1 MGIFD
6 NFNNATKGGNHSSPF
21 GEAGLL
27 FDPLYYLT
35 GKDKGKYAKFMR
47 KTWEVPNEKLSP
59 YVKKFNKFDRKINP
73 MHKAIDETG
82 FGADAREMVENKP
95 GDSALAVLG
104 SIFGGGALMGGLGGG
119 SAGGG
124 AAGGSNLGV
133 FSNGGQAGLQGVGTG
148 NAGNLYAST
157 GINTGGV
164 GGVGGTG
171 TSTGATNW
179 MDLAKEGAGAM
190 QNQQQPQQTPT
201 PESRSAELERE
212 RQRREREEAEK
223 RRLYAQ
229 AMQGQ
234 GMYSPAMQA

>member
-1 MGIFD
+1 MGFFD
-6 NFNNATKGGNHSSPF
+6 NFNDSTKGGNHSSPF

-73 MHKAIDETG
+73 LHKAIDQTG
-82 FGADAREMVENKP
+82 VGADAREMVENKP
-95 GDSALAVLG
+95 GDSALAILG
-104 SIFGGGALMGGLGGG
+104 AAFGGGALMGGMGGG
-119 SAGGG
+119 SAGAGAGGG
-124 AAGGSNLGV
+124 ANLGV
-133 FSNGGQAGLQGVGTG
+133 FSNGGTAGMGSVGSG
-148 NAGNLYAST
+148 NAGTLFANT

-171 TSTGATNW
+171 AGSGSMDW
-179 MDLAKEGAGAM
+179 MQLAQEGAGAM
-190 QNQQQPQQTPT
+190 GQGQQPQQTPA
-201 PESRSAELERE
+201 PQGHAADLERE
-212 RQRREREEAEK
+212 RQKREREEEEK

-229 AMQGQ
+229 AMRQQ
-234 GMYSPAMQA
+234 GMYSPAVA